1 MRTFAQQFLNN
12 SDCIAPVPEP
22 YDYTKVAPR
31 VGGGKAEDVGEGGRV
46 QMTPYASAWAR
57 ELPNRV
63 VLGGLL
69 TCAKVRQRV
78 PLATWW
84 LHGRFGEPLLPAWP
98 GRCHR

>member
-46 QMTPYASAWAR
+46 QMPPYASAWAR
-57 ELPNRV
+57 
-63 VLGGLL
+63 
-69 TCAKVRQRV
+69 ARQLR
-78 PLATWW
+78 TST
-84 LHGRFGEPLLPAWP
+84 P
-98 GRCHR
+98 GRDLHAREADAQQYTGARGLVSYQTGLCWVGC